1 QRSVMIPRQVFN
13 KKMKKVLESH
23 QDKES

>member
-1 QRSVMIPRQVFN
+1 MIPRQVFN